1 MLTFNFTPFPIIA
14 TERLLLRQLI
24 LEDEKEI
31 FLLRSDEGV
40 NRYLDRPK
48 AQTIQDARSFI
59 QNITDGISNNDS
71 IYWAIHLK
79 EDPQLIGT
87 ICLWNLSAERAAAEI
102 GYELLPAFQGKGIMQ
117 EALTKVIEFGF
128 HTMQLQTLE
137 AWVSKAN
144 GSSIRMLERN
154 CFRRDFM
161 LESKMPPEEKEKGM
175 VIYALKRFEF
185 LFEIKQS
192 R

>member
-14 TERLLLRQLI
+14 TERLLLRQLT

-48 AQTIQDARSFI
+48 AQTIKDARNFI
-59 QNITDGISNNDS
+59 QNINEGISNNDR
-71 IYWAIHLK
+71 IYWAVR
-79 EDPQLIGT
+79 LIENPRLVGT
-87 ICLWNLSAERAAAEI
+87 IGLWNLSAEKAAAEI
-102 GYELLPAFQGKGIMQ
+102 GYELLPSFQGKGIMQ

-128 HTMQLQTLE
+128 QTMQLQILE

-144 GSSIRMLERN
+144 NSSIRTLERN
-154 CFRRDFM
+154 HFRRDFIM
-161 LESKMPPEEKEKGM
+161 ESEMPSEEKEKGM
-175 VIYALKRFEF
+175 IIYTLKRHEP
-185 LFEIKQS
+185 LNEI